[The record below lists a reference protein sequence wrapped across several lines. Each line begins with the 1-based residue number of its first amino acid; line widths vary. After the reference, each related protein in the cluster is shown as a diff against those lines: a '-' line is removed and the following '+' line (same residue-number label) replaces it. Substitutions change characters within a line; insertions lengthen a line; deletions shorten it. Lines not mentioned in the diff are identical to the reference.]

1 MISFG
6 ERRLRFYLLIELKD
20 LGLYFM
26 YFREKWLRIRFFFW
40 VLLMRENWLRNF
52 CNVMFR
58 VLFLK
63 LEYFKYFLVI
73 SELKLFLL

>member
-26 YFREKWLRIRFFFW
+26 YFWEKWLRICFFFW

-63 LEYFKYFLVI
+63 LKYFKYFLVI

>member
-26 YFREKWLRIRFFFW
+26 YFREK
-40 VLLMRENWLRNF
+40 
-52 CNVMFR
+52 
-58 VLFLK
+58 
-63 LEYFKYFLVI
+63 
-73 SELKLFLL
+73 